1 MPVADEDEELWNAL
15 SDGPHS
21 HVAAA
26 PHSVGG
32 YGPPTAPGGM
42 ATAAGIAAAPPSQ
55 MAYPTSAIHRVPPP
69 RGHLRGHGV
78 AAFAHEEP
86 PAETEAFLGH
96 GGRAQIAAT
105 PLPSLRSNVHL
116 PAISTLFQNIMES
129 ARSKLMGPSERTPES
144 QRGAAASTPL
154 MSPGV
159 PDEHGRVANLDA
171 FLINLYN
178 YFYHKGFW
186 CIAVVEIVSLC
197 TGVFSLSLS
206 SFLLGCVQ
214 WHELMTCSR
223 HEVIGCK
230 RDLSHFVT
238 CRPKEP
244 GVWNLVVG
252 FYFFM
257 FLIYWLF
264 RALQLLGTLRDAR
277 QMTTFYTQR
286 LNIDDRQIQTITWDE
301 VVTRLLGLVGNAQ
314 VPRQLKQI
322 SSYRLQIDPTLLST
336 PHDVARRIMRR
347 ENYLIAFMN
356 HALFQESKLLP
367 SFLQL
372 ASTARVMFSRNIEA
386 NLNIC
391 LISQMFDAEQKLSM
405 AALNDVQLLQKRFVV
420 AGVLNLVLTPFILL
434 FRMFHFLSQSAQEWN
449 ANRALYLGSR
459 RWSSYALW
467 KFREYNELPHAFEA
481 RLARSYPL
489 AEKYLAMFPA
499 GLTAVVAGGVAFC
512 ASSLMAVLIA
522 VSLME
527 ESILLET
534 TLWNRQLLWYLT
546 VATGVF
552 ALARSF
558 STQSSP
564 FLVNGDCEEAMRQ
577 LATETHYFPKEWHG
591 QSHSY
596 DVRDALLT
604 LFPFKAVLF
613 AEEVVSVL
621 MAPYILCVSLPNC
634 TRELV
639 LFIRSHT
646 LTIPNVGAVCRF
658 AEFDFKKYTN
668 DPKMESSFINFK
680 QNHPT
685 WVGAEEGEALV
696 QRLHTLKEEE
706 MEKSMRLGDSMVYGS
721 QGLSMSQQLMS
732 SQAIH
737 TALAGGFGTPG
748 GGFMLPLP
756 QENEFYWLD
765 RLQQRG
771 AGPSDSISDADASP
785 DLALSSVRV

>member
-1 MPVADEDEELWNAL
+1 MDESLLGPPSARMPVADEDEELWNAL
-15 SDGPHS
+15 SDGTHG
-21 HVAAA
+21 HVAAS
-26 PHSVGG
+26 PHAVGG
-32 YGPPTAPGGM
+32 YGPPPAGA
-42 ATAAGIAAAPPSQ
+42 ATGAAAVSVSGAPSRFPAPL
-55 MAYPTSAIHRVPPP
+55 MRPGSHRVPPP
-69 RGHLRGHGV
+69 RGYSRGHGS
-78 AAFAHEEP
+78 AFVHDEP
-86 PAETEAFLGH
+86 AAETEAFLGH
-96 GGRAQIAAT
+96 GGRTAQTAAT
-105 PLPSLRSNVHL
+105 PLPALRSNVHL

-129 ARSKLMGPSERTPES
+129 ARSKLMGAGEPPS
-144 QRGAAASTPL
+144 GAASQGGATAPTPVR
-154 MSPGV
+154 SPGV
-159 PDEHGRVANLDA
+159 PDELGRVANLDA

-186 CIAVVEIVSLC
+186 CIAVVEVVSLF

-214 WHELMTCSR
+214 WDELMACSK
-223 HEVIGCK
+223 HEIYGCK
-230 RDLSHFVT
+230 RDLSQFVM

-277 QMTTFYTQR
+277 EMATFYIQR

-322 SSYRLQIDPTLLST
+322 SSYRLQIDPTLLAT

-356 HALFQESKLLP
+356 HAIFQESKLLP
-367 SFLQL
+367 SCLQM

-391 LISQMFDAEQKLSM
+391 LISQMFDGEQKLSM

-434 FRMFHFLSQSAQEWN
+434 FRVFHFLSQSAQEWN

-499 GLTAVVAGGVAFC
+499 GLTAVVASGVSFC

-522 VSLME
+522 VSLLE
-527 ESILLET
+527 ESILLEM

-546 VATGVF
+546 IATGVF
-552 ALARSF
+552 AISRSF

-577 LATETHYFPKEWHG
+577 LSAETHYFPKEWHG

-596 DVRDALLT
+596 DVRDALLS
-604 LFPFKAVLF
+604 LYPFKAILF
-613 AEEVVSVL
+613 AEEVLSVL

-658 AEFDFKKYTN
+658 AEFDFKRYTN

-706 MEKSMRLGDSMVYGS
+706 MEKSMRLGDSVVYGS
-721 QGLSMSQQLMS
+721 QGL
-732 SQAIH
+732 
-737 TALAGGFGTPG
+737 
-748 GGFMLPLP
+748 
-756 QENEFYWLD
+756 
-765 RLQQRG
+765 R
-771 AGPSDSISDADASP
+771 
-785 DLALSSVRV
+785 